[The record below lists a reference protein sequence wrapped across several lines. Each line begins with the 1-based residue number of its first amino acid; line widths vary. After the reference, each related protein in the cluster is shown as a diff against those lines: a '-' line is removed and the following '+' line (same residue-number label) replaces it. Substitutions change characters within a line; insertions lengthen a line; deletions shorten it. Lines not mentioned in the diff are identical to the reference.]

1 MKVERLVLGPIDT
14 NCWLVSD
21 GAGGPLI
28 VIDPAGD
35 APLLLDALGDSP
47 VEAAVLTHA
56 HFDHLGAVRA
66 LMEATGAPLMVH
78 RLDADAAAD
87 PSANL
92 ADMIGEELCTPMA
105 DRILE
110 DGDEVR
116 AGGVTLRVLL
126 TPGHTPGSI
135 CLYAPGHLISGDT
148 LFAGSVGRTD
158 LPGGDARA
166 LATSIRGKLAGLP
179 DDTRVHPG
187 HGDETSIGRERTRN
201 IFWPRS

>member
-28 VIDPAGD
+28 VVDPAGG
-35 APLLLDALGDSP
+35 APLLLDAVGDSP
-47 VEAAVLTHA
+47 VEAVVVTHG

-87 PSANL
+87 PAANL
-92 ADMIGEELCTPMA
+92 AEMIGEELCAPMA
-105 DRILE
+105 DRLLE
-110 DGDEVR
+110 DGDEIR
-116 AGGVTLRVLL
+116 AGAMTLSVLL

-148 LFAGSVGRTD
+148 LFADSVGRCD

-166 LATSIRGKLAGLP
+166 LAASIREKLAPLP
-179 DDTRVHPG
+179 DDTRVYPG
-187 HGDETSIGRERTRN
+187 HGEETTIGRERRRD
-201 IFWPRS
+201 IFWPKG

>member
-1 MKVERLVLGPIDT
+1 VKVERLVLGPIDT

-35 APLLLDALGDSP
+35 APLLLDAVGDSP
-47 VEAAVLTHA
+47 VEAVVLTHA

-87 PSANL
+87 PSRNL

-166 LATSIRGKLAGLP
+166 LAASIREKLAGLP
-179 DDTRVHPG
+179 DGTRVHPG
-187 HGDETSIGRERTRN
+187 HGDETTIGRERMRN